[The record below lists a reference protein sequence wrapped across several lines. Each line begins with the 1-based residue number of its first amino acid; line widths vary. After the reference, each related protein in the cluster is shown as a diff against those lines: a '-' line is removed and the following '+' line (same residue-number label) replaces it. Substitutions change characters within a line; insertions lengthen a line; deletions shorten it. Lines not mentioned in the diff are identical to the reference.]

1 MTGLKTKKKE
11 INHNTKTNQNLNS
24 MKRSIAYLLV
34 SMCLLI
40 SIPALSQSKKDL
52 DYQIKYLISEQ
63 KKQSDEVQVLKDQIT
78 LLKSEM
84 QSMSEDNQQLH
95 SQLNNQSGN
104 LSQSQVQ
111 PGAEKSIN
119 TSTGKCQAITSKGTQ
134 CSRNAAAGSNY
145 CWQHKG
151 TSQANSATGTKQT
164 SSESSTTTKSS
175 TGSSN
180 YNGSN
185 TIQTGPR
192 GGQYYINKNGNKTYV
207 KRK

>member
-1 MTGLKTKKKE
+1 MKK
-11 INHNTKTNQNLNS
+11 S
-24 MKRSIAYLLV
+24 FVSYLLF

-52 DYQIKYLISEQ
+52 EYQIKYLISEQ
-63 KKQSDEVQVLKDQIT
+63 KKQSDEVQALKDQVA

-84 QSMSEDNQQLH
+84 LSMSEDNQQLH
-95 SQLNNQSGN
+95 SQLNNQKGN
-104 LSQSQVQ
+104 LSQNQEQSSV
-111 PGAEKSIN
+111 EKSIN
-119 TSTGKCQAITSKGTQ
+119 TSTGRCQATTLKGTQ
-134 CSRNAAAGSNY
+134 CSRNAAPGSNY

-151 TSQANSATGTKQT
+151 SSQTNNATGSKQT

-175 TGSSN
+175 TGSSS
-180 YNGSN
+180 YSGSR